1 VEQVFAAGH
10 ALRNYKGKCENIHG
24 HNWRVQVVIEGE
36 QLDGTGL
43 LVDFID
49 VKDLMGSVIAR
60 LDHQFLNEV
69 APFDVKNPSAE
80 NIAEY
85 FYEQMSTGGGD
96 TVPVRIREV
105 KVWETDIQ
113 SATNIAAFGEQGLAP
128 LGGTRGVSPM
138 CTVAPANRSTTAW
151 PS

>member
-1 VEQVFAAGH
+1 MFEVSVEQVFAAGH

-36 QLDGTGL
+36 QLDSTGL

-85 FYEQMSTGGGD
+85 FYEQMSTGLAA
-96 TVPVRIREV
+96 TPVPVRIREV
-105 KVWETDIQ
+105 KIWETDIQ
-113 SATNIAAFGEQGLAP
+113 SATYRA
-128 LGGTRGVSPM
+128 
-138 CTVAPANRSTTAW
+138 
-151 PS
+151 

>member
-1 VEQVFAAGH
+1 MFEVSVEQVFAAGH

-24 HNWRVQVVIEGE
+24 HNWRVQVVIEGDR
-36 QLDGTGL
+36 LDGTGL

-85 FYEQMSTGGGD
+85 FYEQMSTGLAA
-96 TVPVRIREV
+96 TPVPVRIREV
-105 KVWETDIQ
+105 KIWETDIQ
-113 SATNIAAFGEQGLAP
+113 SATYRA
-128 LGGTRGVSPM
+128 
-138 CTVAPANRSTTAW
+138 
-151 PS
+151 

>member
-1 VEQVFAAGH
+1 MFEVSVEQVFAAGH

-85 FYEQMSTGGGD
+85 FYEQMSTGLEE
-96 TVPVRIREV
+96 TPVPVRIREV
-105 KVWETDIQ
+105 KIWETDIQ
-113 SATNIAAFGEQGLAP
+113 SATYRA
-128 LGGTRGVSPM
+128 
-138 CTVAPANRSTTAW
+138 
-151 PS
+151 